1 MARMALACYSLIDG
15 GVRLSE
21 GGPHAASFYGALDAG
36 RRGVYAE
43 RMEGF
48 LFPLTT
54 AALLLPIA
62 WMALPPALSAWRRRR
77 EVRRGFRPSPPRS
90 LVMPAPGETDAA
102 IERFHEAL
110 RRSDLS
116 DFLRSP

>member
-1 MARMALACYSLIDG
+1 MARGGRACYSHIDG

-21 GGPHAASFYGALDAG
+21 GGAARRLVLGALDAG
-36 RRGVYAE
+36 PPRVYAE
-43 RMEGF
+43 GMEGF

-54 AALLLPIA
+54 AALMLPIA

-77 EVRRGFRPSPPRS
+77 EVRRGFRPAPPRP

-116 DFLRSP
+116 DFLS